1 MDAARKRRDLEIARE
16 KRISREAD
24 ARALATGQKTREQ
37 LNRENRFLAAEHAV
51 VDLTRVRMSR

>member
-1 MDAARKRRDLEIARE
+1 MDARKRRDLEIARE

-24 ARALATGQKTREQ
+24 ARALATGQKTRAQ